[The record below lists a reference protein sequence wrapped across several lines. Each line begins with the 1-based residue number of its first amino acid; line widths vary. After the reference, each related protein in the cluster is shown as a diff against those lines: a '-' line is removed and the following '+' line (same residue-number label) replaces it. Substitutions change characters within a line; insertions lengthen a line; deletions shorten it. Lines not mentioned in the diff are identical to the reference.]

1 LTGSHVLAGKFSAS
15 TICNW
20 ALAAAPGAS
29 VISLTGVAELREA
42 ARPIWVCDADT
53 SETPG

>member
-1 LTGSHVLAGKFSAS
+1 MTGSHVLAGKFSAS